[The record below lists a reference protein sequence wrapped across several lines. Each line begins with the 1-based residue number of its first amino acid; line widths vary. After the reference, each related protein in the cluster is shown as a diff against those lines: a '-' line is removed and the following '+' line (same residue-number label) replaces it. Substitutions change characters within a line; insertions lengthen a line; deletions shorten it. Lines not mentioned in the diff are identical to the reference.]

1 MSIQP
6 TKIVTAIPAA
16 GGMIMAKIPATIIT
30 MLIIMDHPKDFFTN
44 VGTELAAAL
53 LMSIPPM
60 ALRSHIPIQ
69 NP

>member
-1 MSIQP
+1 M
-6 TKIVTAIPAA
+6 PAA

-30 MLIIMDHPKDFFTN
+30 MLITMDHLIDFFTN

-60 ALRSHIPIQ
+60 AL
-69 NP
+69 